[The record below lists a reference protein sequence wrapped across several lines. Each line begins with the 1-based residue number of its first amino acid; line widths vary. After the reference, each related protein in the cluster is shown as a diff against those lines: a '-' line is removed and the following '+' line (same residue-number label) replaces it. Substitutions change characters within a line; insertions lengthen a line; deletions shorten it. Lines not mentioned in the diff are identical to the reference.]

1 MKPGEDF
8 AIRGDRLARRLAEV
22 GMSQA
27 QLARNIGVT
36 QPSIAALISGK
47 SKKTRHLHRIAR
59 ELQTTP
65 EYLTGERDE
74 AGRGGALVSENRRDF
89 RGGPAAA
96 RPRANDDDVVQV
108 REIDL
113 SLGAGGTYIGDG
125 HVVETFRDFPRSWLR
140 ELTRTDPEFLVFAR
154 VKGNSMKPTLYD
166 ADVVIIDLTK
176 TRISEQ
182 DEVWAVAVAEIGMV
196 KRIWA
201 NTDGS
206 YKIKSDNPNVDPET
220 AVDGEM
226 FVVGQVVG
234 KLGKL

>member
-1 MKPGEDF
+1 MDQN
-8 AIRGDRLARRLAEV
+8 DLAEAI
-22 GMSQA
+22 G
-27 QLARNIGVT
+27 ARQSTISNILTGRT
-36 QPSIAALISGK
+36 QDSRKLPKIAAVLSVD
-47 SKKTRHLHRIAR
+47 L
-59 ELQTTP
+59 EWL
-65 EYLTGERDE
+65 LTGEDDD
-74 AGRGGALVSENRRDF
+74 AGRGGSLVSDKRRDF
-89 RGGPAAA
+89 RHGQPVE

-166 ADVVIIDLTK
+166 ADIVIIDLTK